1 MNVGVVGNAR
11 YSGLA
16 AILNGMAARAEGLG
30 MTFYTE
36 PELTPLWER
45 PVPPL
50 GIAPLDAMI
59 TLGGDGTLLRGARL
73 LAGREVPILGINFGR
88 VGFLTTCTRSDV
100 DGAITRLATGDYN
113 VARRLTLHSEIV
125 TQDGAPFA
133 LAPALNDLAIHKG
146 GVARLIRLSVTVDGQ
161 DVGPYSAD
169 GLIVATP
176 TGSTAY
182 SLSAGG
188 PIIAP
193 EVEALVITPICA
205 HTLAVR
211 PLVIPSSAAVTIAP
225 VRDWA
230 EDLLVSVD
238 GQQAMTIGPH
248 DQLRLRKAD
257 HAVLLVR
264 FAERTYFHR
273 VRSILRWG
281 DLSDRGEA
289 AGSAP

>member
-11 YSGLA
+11 YGGLA
-16 AILNGMAARAEGLG
+16 AILHGVAARAEGLG
-30 MTFYTE
+30 MTLFTE
-36 PELTPLWER
+36 PELAPLWER
-45 PVPPL
+45 PMPPI
-50 GIAPLDAMI
+50 GIASLDALI
-59 TLGGDGTLLRGARL
+59 TLGGDGTLLRGARIL
-73 LAGREVPILGINFGR
+73 GGREVPILGVNFGR
-88 VGFLTTCTRSDV
+88 VGFLTTCTRADI
-100 DGAITRLATGDYN
+100 DPALGRLASGDYI
-113 VARRLTLHSEIV
+113 VTRRLALHSEIL
-125 TQDGAPFA
+125 TGDAAPFA
-133 LAPALNDLAIHKG
+133 LPPALNDLTIHKG

-161 DVGPYSAD
+161 NVGPYSAD

-211 PLVIPSSAAVTIAP
+211 PLVIPAAAAIAIAP
-225 VRDWA
+225 AQDWE

-238 GQQAMTIGPH
+238 GQRVMTLGPQ

-257 HAVLLVR
+257 HRVLLVR
-264 FAERTYFHR
+264 FVERTYFHR
-273 VRSILRWG
+273 VRDILRWG

-289 AGSAP
+289 ANSGE